1 MGGETGCVM
10 LKSMTGFGKR
20 EASYRG
26 ITYVAEVRSVNHRFR
41 EVVTRVP
48 RGIAGIEDEIKALVA
63 KHCSRGRIEVNVSNT
78 IGSEQPKAMTL
89 NRALAQRYHHMLRE
103 LQKEC
108 KLPGTV
114 DVALL
119 AGFRDIFQVNES
131 PDDFTKTDPLIKRIV
146 AGALN
151 DLDRMRCVEG
161 KALTKDIIKR
171 LQHIRDAQQ
180 KVRRRVP
187 LVVRGHFERMQNR
200 VAELMGSVALDAGR
214 LHQELAQ
221 FADRCDVSEELT
233 RLDSHIEQFATLLK
247 VKETVGRQ
255 LDFLLQEMGRE
266 VNTIGSKANDA
277 EISKQVVFVKSE
289 LEKIREQVQNVE

>member
-1 MGGETGCVM
+1 M

-26 ITYVAEVRSVNHRFR
+26 VTYVVEIRSVNHRFR

-48 RGIAGIEDEIKALVA
+48 RSLSGLEEDLKFLVG
-63 KHCSRGRIEVNVSNT
+63 KHCNRGRFEINVSST
-78 IGSEQPKAMTL
+78 FGPDLPKAISL
-89 NRALAQRYHHMLRE
+89 NRVLARRYHAVLRE

-108 KLPGTV
+108 KLPGMI

-119 AGFRDIFQVNES
+119 SGFREIFQSGEKS
-131 PDDFTKTDPLIKRIV
+131 EDTKNIAPVIRRIV
-146 AGALN
+146 GGALT

-161 KALTKDIIKR
+161 KALHQDIVKR
-171 LQHIRDAQQ
+171 LQHIVA
-180 KVRRRVP
+180 VRKKILGRAP
-187 LVVRGHFERMQNR
+187 LVVRENFERMKVR
-200 VAELMGSVALDAGR
+200 VAELLGNVSVEQSR

-221 FADRCDVSEELT
+221 FADRCDISEELT
-233 RLDSHIEQFATLLK
+233 RLNSHLQQFTTLLADK
-247 VKETVGRQ
+247 DPVGRQ

-277 EISKQVVFVKSE
+277 EISKSVVFVKSE
-289 LEKIREQVQNVE
+289 LEKIREQVQNIE

>member
-1 MGGETGCVM
+1 M

-26 ITYVAEVRSVNHRFR
+26 ITYIAEVRSVNHRFR
-41 EVVTRVP
+41 EVVTRGP
-48 RGIAGIEDEIKALVA
+48 RGMSRMEDQLKALVA
-63 KHCSRGRIEVNVSNT
+63 KHCSRGRIEVNISTT
-78 IGSEQPKAMTL
+78 IGSELPKVMTL
-89 NRALAQRYHHMLRE
+89 NRGLAQRYHHMLRE

-108 KLPGTV
+108 KLQGSI

-119 AGFRDIFQVNES
+119 ASFRDIFQSGDSTEDS
-131 PDDFTKTDPLIKRIV
+131 QKADPFIKRIV
-146 AGALN
+146 AGALS

-161 KALTKDIIKR
+161 KALHKDIIKR
-171 LQHIRDAQQ
+171 LQHTRDSHQ
-180 KVRRRVP
+180 KIQRRAP
-187 LVVRGHFERMQNR
+187 LVVRGYFERMQSR
-200 VAELMGSVALDAGR
+200 VTELLGSVAPDTTR

-233 RLDSHIEQFATLLK
+233 RLDSHVEQFSTLLK
-247 VKETVGRQ
+247 GNEPVGRQ

-277 EISKQVVFVKSE
+277 EISKQVVYVKSE